1 MIHPV
6 LISEPL
12 GIENRTTL
20 YDWQNDILEVEQNL
34 DPFLYTWKFIE
45 TYLIQPRDDKG
56 DNLSVNNILDK
67 SYSLIS
73 IDSDLTFGYKFNRKL
88 KEPNAYSLIYLMES
102 ACFEDV
108 YSSFRC
114 R

>member
-1 MIHPV
+1 MIYPV

-88 KEPNAYSLIYLMES
+88 
-102 ACFEDV
+102 
-108 YSSFRC
+108 
-114 R
+114 